1 MATAPRKAAATKPVT
16 TDEVD
21 NSTSGSVLA
30 FKSNAETKTERVVL
44 FTIDDEEYSVPA
56 VFGTRTVLRFL
67 NDMRKHS
74 EMTAVLALLEKTLG
88 EDALEK
94 LLDWEDLSDE
104 IMGQIIDLVV
114 GLVVEEANK
123 NSGK

>member
-1 MATAPRKAAATKPVT
+1 MATAPRKTAAVKPVT

-30 FKSNAETKTERVVL
+30 FKSSTEKKAERVVL

-56 VFGTRTVLRFL
+56 VFGARITLRFL
-67 NDMRKHS
+67 NDMRKHG

-104 IMGQIIDLVV
+104 IMGQIMDLVIDLVIK
-114 GLVVEEANK
+114 ESAK